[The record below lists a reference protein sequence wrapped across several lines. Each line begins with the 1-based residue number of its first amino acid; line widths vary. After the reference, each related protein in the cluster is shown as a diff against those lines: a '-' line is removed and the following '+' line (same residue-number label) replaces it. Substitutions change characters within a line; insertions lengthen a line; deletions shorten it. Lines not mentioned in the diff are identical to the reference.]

1 MSLTV
6 NSWSLIAY
14 EDDITNPIRTITNS
28 DTFDPTKWTT
38 IGERYC
44 LEINL
49 SYSGTVNVGD
59 NVGISFIRS
68 STTGAET
75 ISTPLID
82 KLISGSSVTSSNLLN
97 FFNYYEDLGN
107 LIVQFFFLNVAD
119 YNDWFADIDALGLP
133 DDLLDK
139 NIINNTILFSNFLP
153 SQYNQPKKFR
163 IALKYDTDPIEY
175 FNFDFAGKF
184 YSQNFANA
192 LPDIDFISDSLIVNG
207 QFKSEISS
215 SDNTTV
221 SMRFAMLNETTPGTP
236 TDANLHIIRID
247 LSDVNE
253 YLIAQSIHTDTFTPL
268 GNNEWQA
275 NFVINSSNIADLNE
289 YRMVYTVYDTA
300 NDYFNSFPIARRSDG
315 TPPTKVNKFTHKWA
329 TPFDVTNGD
338 DKQKIKTS
346 VFSRVGSYLSFEGD
360 VYASLNILN
369 IGNFFRFV
377 RIVDSD
383 GVEWARWD
391 VTTQRPS
398 NIFSEIKFTPDI
410 EFNLAYVHRV
420 PLDWNNSNKSLKWE
434 ILFEFPH
441 GQETWEFTAD
451 LIVDDKADEIVF
463 NNLNGDPLTFVCDSD
478 IPNVIIVESNNAGQT
493 LNDEQYAVVN
503 NGFGW
508 WRCIDEPSDIAAVQ
522 SNSQPNTPFNWE
534 LLQFD
539 DPYIFDVEKSNGTV
553 TRFKFRLKD
562 YVNAFGINAIS
573 NIPFAQIHYR

>member
-14 EDDITNPIRTITNS
+14 EDDITNPIRTLTNS

-44 LEINL
+44 LDIL
-49 SYSGTVNVGD
+49 FTKTGAPVNGD
-59 NVGISFIRS
+59 PVDWNVFLTSL
-68 STTGAET
+68 TGAET
-75 ISTPLID
+75 TTDFISTTVGAD
-82 KLISGSSVTSSNLLN
+82 NRISSANSFGNFNVSGGNLRVRL
-97 FFNYYEDLGN
+97 FFNNY
-107 LIVQFFFLNVAD
+107 AD
-119 YNDWFADIDALGLP
+119 FNDWGKDVFTSTY
-133 DDLLDK
+133 DDKLLDK
-139 NIINNTILFSNFLP
+139 NHIDNPILFSNFLP
-153 SQYNQPKKFR
+153 SRYNQPKILR
-163 IALKYDTDPIEY
+163 IAIKYDTDPTEY

-184 YSQNFANA
+184 YSENFANA
-192 LPDIDFISDSLIVNG
+192 LPDIDFISDNLIVNG

-236 TDANLHIIRID
+236 TDANLHVYHITPA
-247 LSDVNE
+247 NGNNYE
-253 YLIAQSIHTDTFTPL
+253 IAQSSHTDTFTPL

-275 NFVINSSNIADLNE
+275 NFVINSANITDLNE

-338 DKQKIKTS
+338 DRQKIKTS

-398 NIFSEIKFTPDI
+398 NIFSEIKFTPNI

-434 ILFEFPH
+434 ILFDFPH

-463 NNLNGDPLTFVCDSD
+463 KNLNGDPLTFVCDSD

-503 NGFGW
+503 NVFGW

-522 SNSQPNTPFNWE
+522 ANSQPNTPFNWE

-539 DPYIFDVEKSNGTV
+539 DPYIFDLEKSNGTV